1 MSTGRR
7 SSQGVPDAG
16 SAPVKV
22 PISQVDSMGRRNT
35 RPKSPYKNLNSQ
47 DSFALERCE
56 THPVE
61 VEDDIERPHS
71 AEKNDHQ
78 ECRLG
83 PVSVLQFIPDLLMQ
97 DPRCYP
103 SPIHF
108 YFLLRSS
115 FL

>member
-1 MSTGRR
+1 
-7 SSQGVPDAG
+7 
-16 SAPVKV
+16 
-22 PISQVDSMGRRNT
+22 MGRRNT
-35 RPKSPYKNLNSQ
+35 RPKSPYKSLK

-61 VEDDIERPHS
+61 VEMTLNDPIAQNS

-83 PVSVLQFIPDLLMQ
+83 PVPVLQFIPDLLMKN
-97 DPRCYP
+97 PRCYP
-103 SPIHF
+103 SPIHC